1 MMRSSSKDDFYSH
14 VFMVRGDFLLLFEIT
29 SP

>member
-14 VFMVRGDFLLLFEIT
+14 VFMVYDDFLLLFEIT

>member
-1 MMRSSSKDDFYSH
+1 MTRSSSKDDFYSRA
-14 VFMVRGDFLLLFEIT
+14 FMVCGDFLLLFEIT

>member
-1 MMRSSSKDDFYSH
+1 MRSSSKDDFYSH
-14 VFMVRGDFLLLFEIT
+14 VFMVCDDFLLLFEIT